1 MVLSAKP
8 RELFDK
14 MWICKVKFGLFQM
27 FIWFAA
33 ALYFFALSFNM
44 NDVLGNPYLNLAV
57 TGKPSFTL

>member
-1 MVLSAKP
+1 
-8 RELFDK
+8 
-14 MWICKVKFGLFQM
+14 M

-57 TGKPSFTL
+57 TGKPSFAILVLQN